1 MDLKFFILHL
11 LFYSEVSLEQ
21 GWSGEMWCGDG
32 FVVFEFKTF
41 VRMLGSRRNGAVGIG
56 QSGGVVQDYI
66 SRAKDRWRQSGVG
79 AVGSGSRMGSQ
90 GAIGLK
96 TKNPPLYE

>member
-11 LFYSEVSLEQ
+11 LFYSKVSLEQ
-21 GWSGEMWCGDG
+21 GWSGEMWYGDG

-41 VRMLGSRRNGAVGIG
+41 VRMLGSPRNG
-56 QSGGVVQDYI
+56 VVRG
-66 SRAKDRWRQSGVG
+66 SRGVG